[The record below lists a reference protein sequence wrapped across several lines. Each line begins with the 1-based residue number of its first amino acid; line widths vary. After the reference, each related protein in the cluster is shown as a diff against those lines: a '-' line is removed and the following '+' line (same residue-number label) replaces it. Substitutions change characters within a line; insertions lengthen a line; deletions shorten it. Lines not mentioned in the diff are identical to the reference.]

1 MEPARSSSFEHLAE
15 YINRRMRMSHIYQ
28 PLMLMEL
35 LGRRSPAPPE
45 DIARRILG
53 EDSSQIE
60 YYSERVKR
68 MVGRVLISNGITFHG
83 VGVYTLIGADDLSE
97 IERDAL
103 LQFCREKLDAFRLKR
118 GDEVFAHRSRHRTAI
133 SGSIRYRVFTRAKGR
148 CECCGAHEHQAALE
162 VDHIIPKNLGGSDD
176 ISNFQALCFR
186 CNAGKRDSDS
196 TDFRGVLQSYR
207 HRQEGC
213 LFCDLQSSDRVLI
226 RNELAV
232 CIADAY
238 PVTEGHSLVIPCRH
252 VADGMEL
259 HQPEWNAVT
268 ALLKQQRQDL
278 LMADA
283 SISGFNI
290 GLNSG
295 ESAGQTVM
303 HAHWHLIP
311 RRKGDVSDPRGG
323 VRGVIAHRQR
333 Y

>member
-1 MEPARSSSFEHLAE
+1 MEPARSSAYDRLAE
-15 YINRRMRMSHIYQ
+15 YINRRMRMSYIYQ

-35 LGRRSPAPPE
+35 LGRSSPAPAE

-60 YYSERVKR
+60 YYTERVKR
-68 MVGRVLISNGITFHG
+68 MVGRVMTSNGITSHAG
-83 VGVYTLIGADDLSE
+83 GVYSLIGVDDLSE

-103 LQFCREKLDAFRLKR
+103 LQLCREKLDAFRLKR

-162 VDHIIPKNLGGSDD
+162 VDHIIPKNHGGSDD

-196 TDFRGVLQSYR
+196 TDFRGVLQSYG

-213 LFCDLQSSDRVLI
+213 LFCELQTSDRVLL

-268 ALLKQQRQDL
+268 ALLKQRRQDL
-278 LMADA
+278 ELADA

-311 RRKGDVSDPRGG
+311 RRKGDMPDPRGG
-323 VRGVIAHRQR
+323 VRGVISQRQR

>member
-1 MEPARSSSFEHLAE
+1 MEPARSGAYDRLAA

-35 LGRRSPAPPE
+35 LGRRSPAPAE

-53 EDSSQIE
+53 EDSSQID
-60 YYSERVKR
+60 YYTERVKR
-68 MVGRVLISNGITFHG
+68 MVGRVLTSNGITSHAG
-83 VGVYTLIGADDLSE
+83 GVYSLIGSDDLSE

-103 LQFCREKLDAFRLKR
+103 LQLCREKLDAFRLKR

-162 VDHIIPKNLGGSDD
+162 VDHIIPKNHGGSDD

-196 TDFRGVLQSYR
+196 TDFRGVLQSYG

-213 LFCDLQSSDRVLI
+213 LFCDLQSSDRVLL

-268 ALLKQQRQDL
+268 ALLKQRRQDL
-278 LMADA
+278 ELADA

-311 RRKGDVSDPRGG
+311 RREGDTPDPRGG
-323 VRGVIAHRQR
+323 VRGVIPEKQS

>member
-1 MEPARSSSFEHLAE
+1 
-15 YINRRMRMSHIYQ
+15 
-28 PLMLMEL
+28 MEL
-35 LGRRSPAPPE
+35 LGRRSPAPAE

-53 EDSSQIE
+53 EDNSQIE
-60 YYSERVKR
+60 YYTERVKR
-68 MVGRVLISNGITFHG
+68 MVGSVLTGNGITHHSR
-83 VGVYTLIGADDLSE
+83 GVYSLVNGEGLSDR
-97 IERDAL
+97 ERDQL
-103 LQFCREKLDAFRLKR
+103 LQLCREKLDAFRAKR

-196 TDFRGVLQSYR
+196 TDFRLVLHSYS

-213 LFCDLQSSDRVLI
+213 LFCELQNSDRVLL

-238 PVTEGHSLVIPCRH
+238 PVSEGHSLVIPCRH

-259 HQPEWNAVT
+259 HQPEWNAVS
-268 ALLKQQRQDL
+268 ALLKQRRQDL
-278 LMADA
+278 EIADA

-323 VRGVIAHRQR
+323 VRGVIPSRMR
-333 Y
+333 YG